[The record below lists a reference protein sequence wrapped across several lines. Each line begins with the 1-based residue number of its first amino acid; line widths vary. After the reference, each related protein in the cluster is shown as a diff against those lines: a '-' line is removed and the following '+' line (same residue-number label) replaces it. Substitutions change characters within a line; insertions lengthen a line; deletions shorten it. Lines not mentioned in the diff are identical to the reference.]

1 MLEAIYFSIVYI
13 KQTQNEHFQEWEH
26 PQMLEQF

>member
-1 MLEAIYFSIVYI
+1 MLEAIYFSTVYI
-13 KQTQNEHFQEWEH
+13 KQTQDDPFQEWDH